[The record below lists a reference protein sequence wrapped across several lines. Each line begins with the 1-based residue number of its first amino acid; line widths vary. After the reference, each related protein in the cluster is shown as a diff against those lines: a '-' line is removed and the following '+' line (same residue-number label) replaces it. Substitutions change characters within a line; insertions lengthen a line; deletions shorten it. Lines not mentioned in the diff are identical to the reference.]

1 MPRTPVPR
9 TPVPRAPGAFR
20 RDQLAIAALFCF
32 LGFQYATWVSRLP
45 ALKDRFGLDETR
57 LGLLLMVCG
66 AGAAVSFPLVARLMR
81 QLGSRRLALW
91 SALALAAVLPAL
103 SAAGSYPLALLVVF
117 VDGVAVGCLNVAM
130 NAQGAALEARY
141 GRAAM
146 ARLHATFSAGSLAA
160 ALLASGMNVVTHTV
174 SAHFAAAAALL
185 LLLLAAAR
193 PRLSADEQTPGSGQ
207 DPGSEQEG
215 ATGRA
220 EASEER
226 AAKGAAKAVRRF
238 AGASGAALW
247 LGCAMVFGTVTEGA
261 MNDWSALYLTAE
273 TGASGQLAPLGIA
286 VVSVMMVLARL
297 LGDGWRS
304 RLGDARV
311 VHVGSVVAGTGLAL
325 ALAAGGTW
333 PALVGFACVGL
344 GMATVTPCLYVA
356 AAAEGPRA
364 LALVAA
370 LGTTGLLA
378 GPALIGFVAGR
389 TDLTVGMA
397 VVAASALLVSVSARR
412 VTWRRP
418 GEAAPTG
425 ADEGDGG
432 NKGGVGAETGTGTGA
447 GPVEA

>member
-9 TPVPRAPGAFR
+9 TLVPRALVPRALDAFR

-45 ALKDRFGLDETR
+45 ALKDRFGLDETG

-66 AGAAVSFPLVARLMR
+66 VGAAVSFPLVARLMR

-130 NAQGAALEARY
+130 NAQGAALEARS

-146 ARLHATFSAGSLAA
+146 AQLHATFSAGSLAA

-174 SAHFAAAAALL
+174 SAHFAVAAALL

-193 PRLSADEQTPGSGQ
+193 PRLSADEQVPGPGQ
-207 DPGSEQEG
+207 EET
-215 ATGRA
+215 TGKA
-220 EASEER
+220 EASEEG
-226 AAKGAAKAVRRF
+226 AAKGTAGAVRRF

-325 ALAAGGTW
+325 ALVAGGTW
-333 PALVGFACVGL
+333 PALIGFACVGL

-370 LGTTGLLA
+370 MGTTGLLA

-425 ADEGDGG
+425 ADGDDGDGAG
-432 NKGGVGAETGTGTGA
+432 TETGAGTGA
-447 GPVEA
+447 GTGPVEM

>member
-1 MPRTPVPR
+1 MSRTPAPRTPA
-9 TPVPRAPGAFR
+9 PRALGAFR

-66 AGAAVSFPLVARLMR
+66 VGAAVSFPLVARLMR

-103 SAAGSYPLALLVVF
+103 SAAGSYPLALVVVF

-174 SAHFAAAAALL
+174 SAHFAVAAALL
-185 LLLLAAAR
+185 LLLLTAAR
-193 PRLSADEQTPGSGQ
+193 PRLTADEHT
-207 DPGSEQEG
+207 
-215 ATGRA
+215 A
-220 EASEER
+220 EPERDEPERDVAEED
-226 AAKGAAKAVRRF
+226 AAKGTAKTVRRF

-333 PALVGFACVGL
+333 PALIGFACVGL

-370 LGTTGLLA
+370 MGTTGLLA

-412 VTWRRP
+412 VTWRKQAV
-418 GEAAPTG
+418 AAP
-425 ADEGDGG
+425 AGG
-432 NKGGVGAETGTGTGA
+432 GA
-447 GPVEA
+447 GPDVDGVA